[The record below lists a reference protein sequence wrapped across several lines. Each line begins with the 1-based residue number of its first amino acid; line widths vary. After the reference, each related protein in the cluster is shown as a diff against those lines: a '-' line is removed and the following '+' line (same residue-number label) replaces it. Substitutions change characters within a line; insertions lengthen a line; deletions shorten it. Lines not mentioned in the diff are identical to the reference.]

1 MTSPSALLAGRFTV
15 PVLWCKKLNTIV
27 NNESSEIMRM
37 LNSQFNEFATN
48 PSLDLYPE
56 DLRASIDD
64 VRSRTIARVVLMI
77 GLWGLVIPPG
87 LLTQCLMPSCLCR

>member
-1 MTSPSALLAGRFTV
+1 M
-15 PVLWCKKLNTIV
+15 LWCKKLNTIV

-56 DLRASIDD
+56 DLRESIDD
-64 VRSRTIARVVLMI
+64 V
-77 GLWGLVIPPG
+77 
-87 LLTQCLMPSCLCR
+87 